1 MTSDHLP
8 SGGDRPPSTQPD
20 ADRGGPPAPSRA
32 DPYAA
37 WRIDS
42 YRFYAAAWFLMTFGK
57 QIETVAVGVYIY
69 VQTEDPLAL
78 GWLGLVQALPVIVL
92 AIAGGQMA
100 DRRDRRLVVAATLAV
115 TMLMSVGLTAACW
128 VHASVGWLY
137 LLLGIS
143 AVGQALGGPS
153 RAALLPQ
160 IVPAEGFA
168 NAVAWN
174 SSVFHVASMTG
185 PAIGGLLLDQQRG
198 VPLALAAVVAC
209 RLLSLAA
216 MARIPGHR
224 PNGRTPSISLESLMA
239 GIRFVVQQ
247 KTLLALITLDLFA
260 VLLGGA
266 TYLLPVFQKDIL
278 GAAPSAVGYLRS
290 AEAAGAIAMA
300 LLLTHLPPIPRAGRT
315 MLWAVAGFGAATIV
329 FGLSR
334 SLWLSLAAMF
344 LVGAFDN
351 VSVVVRHTLVQMLTP
366 DAMRGRVSAV
376 NNIFIVSSND
386 LGGLESGVTA
396 WMFGPILSVVGGGIG
411 TILVVLGATWKWPQI
426 LALGSLADVRPA
438 EAAQAQEPNGADVT
452 RPPAA

>member
-1 MTSDHLP
+1 
-8 SGGDRPPSTQPD
+8 
-20 ADRGGPPAPSRA
+20 
-32 DPYAA
+32 
-37 WRIDS
+37 
-42 YRFYAAAWFLMTFGK
+42 
-57 QIETVAVGVYIY
+57 
-69 VQTEDPLAL
+69 
-78 GWLGLVQALPVIVL
+78 
-92 AIAGGQMA
+92 
-100 DRRDRRLVVAATLAV
+100 
-115 TMLMSVGLTAACW
+115 
-128 VHASVGWLY
+128 
-137 LLLGIS
+137 
-143 AVGQALGGPS
+143 
-153 RAALLPQ
+153 LPQ

-185 PAIGGLLLDQQRG
+185 PAIGGLLLDLERG
-198 VPLALAAVVAC
+198 VPLALAVVVAC

-216 MARIPGHR
+216 MVRIPGRR
-224 PNGRTPSISLESLMA
+224 PNGRTSSISLESVMA

-247 KTLLALITLDLFA
+247 KTVLALITLDLFA

-300 LLLTHLPPIPRAGRT
+300 VLLTHLPPIPRAGRT

-426 LALGSLADVRPA
+426 LALGSLGDIRPA
-438 EAAQAQEPNGADVT
+438 EAEGARGPRGPDLEG
-452 RPPAA
+452 PQQM

>member
-1 MTSDHLP
+1 
-8 SGGDRPPSTQPD
+8 
-20 ADRGGPPAPSRA
+20 
-32 DPYAA
+32 
-37 WRIDS
+37 
-42 YRFYAAAWFLMTFGK
+42 MTFGK

-69 VQTEDPLAL
+69 GHTGNPLDL
-78 GWLGLVQALPVIVL
+78 GWLGLVQALPVILL
-92 AIAGGQMA
+92 AIAGGQIA
-100 DRRDRRLVVAATLAV
+100 DRRDRRMVVVTTTAV
-115 TMLMSVGLTAACW
+115 TMLMSAGLTAACW
-128 VHASVGWLY
+128 QHASVGWLY

-143 AVGQALGGPS
+143 AVGQALGQPS
-153 RAALLPQ
+153 RSALLPQ

-185 PAIGGLLLDQQRG
+185 PAVGGLLLDLERG
-198 VPLALAAVVAC
+198 VPLALAVVVAC

-216 MARIPGHR
+216 LARVPSHR
-224 PNGRTPSISLESLMA
+224 PNGRTSSISLESLMA
-239 GIRFVVQQ
+239 GVRFVFQQ

-266 TYLLPVFQKDIL
+266 TYLLPVFQRDIL

-300 LLLTHLPPIPRAGRT
+300 LLWTHLPPIPRAGRA

-329 FGLSR
+329 FGFSR

-351 VSVVVRHTLVQMLTP
+351 VSVVVRHTVVQMLTP

-376 NNIFIVSSND
+376 NGVFIVSSND

-396 WMFGPILSVVGGGIG
+396 WLFGPILSVVGGGIG
-411 TILVVLGATWKWPQI
+411 TILVVLGAAWKWPQI
-426 LALGSLADVRPA
+426 LALGSLGDIRPV
-438 EAAQAQEPNGADVT
+438 EEL
-452 RPPAA
+452 PPGENEHLAG

>member
-1 MTSDHLP
+1 
-8 SGGDRPPSTQPD
+8 
-20 ADRGGPPAPSRA
+20 
-32 DPYAA
+32 
-37 WRIDS
+37 
-42 YRFYAAAWFLMTFGK
+42 
-57 QIETVAVGVYIY
+57 
-69 VQTEDPLAL
+69 VQTENPLDL

-92 AIAGGQMA
+92 AIAGGQIA

-115 TMLMSVGLTAACW
+115 TTLMSVGLTAACW
-128 VHASVGWLY
+128 VHAPVGWLY

-185 PAIGGLLLDQQRG
+185 PAIGGLLLDRERG

-216 MARIPGHR
+216 MTRIPGRR
-224 PNGRTPSISLESLMA
+224 PNGRPLSISLESVMA

-247 KTLLALITLDLFA
+247 KTVLALITLDLFA

-396 WMFGPILSVVGGGIG
+396 WAFGPILSVVGGGIG
-411 TILVVLGATWKWPQI
+411 TILVVLGAAWKWPQI
-426 LALGSLADVRPA
+426 LALGSLGDIRPA
-438 EAAQAQEPNGADVT
+438 EAEAAQGPSPL
-452 RPPAA
+452 PPGEG